1 MILKFGKREKQTLS
15 QRHFVFRRH
24 FRVVLLAVA
33 PFDLE
38 VHAHFPW
45 RLGLQA
51 EVVGRFRTSSHRQL
65 VFVVGNDFTENL
77 GFRPSVRQRDLH
89 ALLVVLLVRRELVLD
104 RQLRVE
110 RLFDY
115 EACFFSVQDDEK
127 GPCRV
132 E

>member
-65 VFVVGNDFTENL
+65 VFVVTYDLREDL
-77 GFRPSVRQRDLH
+77 RLRPSIGQCH
-89 ALLVVLLVRRELVLD
+89 FNTLLVVLLVRGKLVLD
-104 RQLRVE
+104 RQLRIQ
-110 RLFDY
+110 RLFDD
-115 EACFFSVQDDEK
+115 EACFLAVQDDEK